1 MLNVF
6 LNTKTAEN
14 TLQFGTRKCKYML
27 VGKDTKNVL
36 KSHLMID
43 EWKITYSETGNII
56 ENYSGQTPIEE
67 TEHQKYL
74 GFNISSTGNNMVN
87 INAVKKKSIG
97 IIRKIIIRLNSLK
110 LGKYYFECAA
120 IFMLS
125 MLRPSI
131 LYASEMYYGLKENEL
146 RHLEKIEEEYLRKI
160 LKTGKGCPIS
170 QLYLEMGLYPAR
182 FEIQKLRM
190 LYLKYV
196 LEQTEDSLVKR
207 SLIFEL

>member
-1 MLNVF
+1 
-6 LNTKTAEN
+6 
-14 TLQFGTRKCKYML
+14 
-27 VGKDTKNVL
+27 
-36 KSHLMID
+36 MID

-131 LYASEMYYGLKENEL
+131 LYASEMCYGLKENEL

-190 LYLKYV
+190 LYLKYG

-207 SLIFEL
+207 FLSLQLNQPTRGDWGSQIRSDLKELDIKESFE